1 MRLVLF
7 GSPGA
12 GKGTQGKIL
21 AERQGIPQVS
31 TGEILREQVR
41 QKTDLGIVAEG
52 YMSAGELM
60 PDDIIIRIVRQRLS
74 QPDAAK
80 GWILD
85 GFPRSVAQAEALD
98 RMLAEAGLAP
108 VSMVIY
114 LEASPEVLEKRL
126 SGRWTCPECGRVYS
140 ESVPTVAEDHC
151 DDDGARVIQRE
162 DDRPEAVKRRLSLF
176 RESLPVLDYYRAQ
189 GKVLTIDG
197 EQEVEAITGQIESG
211 LKNLDNHRD
220 NLAVELSQRADGAKA

>member
-1 MRLVLF
+1 MRLLLF

-21 AERQGIPQVS
+21 SERHGIPAVS
-31 TGEILREQVR
+31 TGDMLREEVR
-41 QKTDLGIVAEG
+41 QKTDLGVVAAG
-52 YMSAGELM
+52 YMSAGELL
-60 PDDIIIRIVRQRLS
+60 PDDIIIKLVRQRLS

-85 GFPRSVAQAEALD
+85 GFPRTVAQAEALD
-98 RMLAEAGLAP
+98 RMLAEHGLAP
-108 VSMVIY
+108 IDRVIY

-140 ESVPTVAEDHC
+140 ETVPTVVEDHC

-162 DDRPEAVKRRLSLF
+162 DDEPEAVKRRLSLF
-176 RESLPVLDYYRAQ
+176 RNSLPVLDYYRPE
-189 GKVLTIDG
+189 GRVLTIDA
-197 EQEVEAITGQIESG
+197 EQEVDTITNQIEADLERNPGS
-211 LKNLDNHRD
+211 R
-220 NLAVELSQRADGAKA
+220 VELGSRADGAKA